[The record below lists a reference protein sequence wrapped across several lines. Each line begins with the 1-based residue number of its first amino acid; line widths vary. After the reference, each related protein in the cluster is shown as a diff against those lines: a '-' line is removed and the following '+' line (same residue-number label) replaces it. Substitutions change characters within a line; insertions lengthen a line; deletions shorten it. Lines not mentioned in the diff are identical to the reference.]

1 MLHVLEIANLLFFAA
16 ILLGHLACDLLLKCK
31 KCKKLNLSD
40 IVFSTAAFPNMPNGL
55 PWNLDYKPEKG
66 DITGFNIVNNDL
78 KNTNWKDKKSWK
90 ILSKK
95 RAPKTMKDFA
105 KLNKPEQSHILSRFL
120 ESGDVSYPF
129 SEHSLNILNMK
140 HNHFCC
146 LKATDGSIS
155 AKTGL
160 ISLLVSNCHS
170 GSANYQVIGF
180 GAGGASAAFRPSPIT
195 W

>member
-1 MLHVLEIANLLFFAA
+1 MLYVLGVANVPEIVA
-16 ILLGHLACDLLLKCK
+16 IVPCHIACDLFSECK
-31 KCKKLNLSD
+31 KCQQLTLSH
-40 IVFSTAAFPNMPNGL
+40 IVFSTAAFPKMPNGL

-78 KNTNWKDKKSWK
+78 KNTNWKDKKSGK

-160 ISLLVSNCHS
+160 ISLLVSNCP
-170 GSANYQVIGF
+170 NPRTI
-180 GAGGASAAFRPSPIT
+180 IK
-195 W
+195 